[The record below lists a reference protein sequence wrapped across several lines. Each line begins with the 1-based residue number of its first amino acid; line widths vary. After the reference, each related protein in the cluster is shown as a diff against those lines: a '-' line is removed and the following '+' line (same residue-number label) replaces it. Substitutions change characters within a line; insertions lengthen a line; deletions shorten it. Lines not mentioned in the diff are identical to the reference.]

1 MLELICTD
9 TCNTCRH
16 LVQLL
21 ELDGIPYRYR
31 EYTKEPLAVDELRN
45 VLALLGV
52 GPRDVLRRHDRAFRD
67 LKLTGD
73 EPDDELIRLMSEH
86 PTLLQRPIGVY
97 QGRAVIGRPPRKV
110 LDLVGAP
117 A

>member
-21 ELDGIPYRYR
+21 KLNDVPYRYR
-31 EYTKEPLAVDELRN
+31 EYRKEPLSEQELRE
-45 VLALLGV
+45 VLGLLGV
-52 GPRDVLRRHDRAFRD
+52 GPKDVLRRHDRAFRD
-67 LKLTGD
+67 LKLTGN
-73 EPDDELIRLMSEH
+73 ESDDELIRHMSAH
-86 PTLLQRPIGVY
+86 PTLLQRPIGIY
-97 QGRAVIGRPPRKV
+97 EGRAVVGRPPAKV
-110 LDLVGAP
+110 LAMVGVP